1 MTMELLSSICLKAGK
16 WEVVMT
22 SFDSKGEVINYFI
35 SHKGSIYLANPQ
47 CKELSSPSMGWID
60 RTKIN
65 YLLMMYVI
73 SSRCNHEKR
82 EQDFDC

>member
-1 MTMELLSSICLKAGK
+1 MTMELLSSIFLKINK

-35 SHKGSIYLANPQ
+35 SHNGCIYIASPQ
-47 CKELSSPSMGWID
+47 IKELSSPSMGWID
-60 RTKIN
+60 RTRIN

-73 SSRCNHEKR
+73 SSGYNHEKR
-82 EQDFDC
+82 I